1 MQGLWIIANA
11 LKFSLKPFSV
21 NFKGNVKIFQIHI
34 IRVTYVLKTSECQYM
49 LIFPF
54 P

>member
-1 MQGLWIIANA
+1 MQGLWIIAKA

-34 IRVTYVLKTSECQYM
+34 IRGTYVHDRYVLGPANASTC
-49 LIFPF
+49 
-54 P
+54 